1 MTDQHEIELIE
12 DEDENEL
19 NTYSYISNGLCF
31 EYFVGYEI
39 ASLLGYKNT
48 RDVIIKNVSKSN
60 QIEFRDY
67 PGIKEPELDP
77 RTILITRDGAIEIL
91 IKTRKR
97 ISPDVAYILKK
108 FNIDTTNRKCLTKE
122 QQTLSAITNVFKTEK
137 FEDQYKIGTYYL
149 DLFFTEYKIVIECD
163 ENGHADRK
171 PWRERERMDYVN
183 DKLEIDDSHWIRFN
197 PDEHDFDISRVIGRI
212 YRKMDEIK
220 EEEMNK
226 KQEEELK
233 KKEEEYK
240 KLLLEKK
247 DDIEDDNSIKLNV
260 YSYIENDIYM
270 EYFIGVEITNLL
282 EYKSPS
288 DVLSEIVSDCNKI
301 KFNEYKGE
309 KNPKLNANKMLITRK
324 GVIEILIRTT
334 KKIKVPVIK
343 LLKKHKF
350 DITMK
355 NNKKMVEDMKN
366 KIKEEEKVE
375 EEKIE
380 KIENIEDDI
389 QEEKTEDIKKLT
401 IYSYVDN
408 NICYEYFLGNQISKL
423 IGYKQTNQIKK
434 FISKNNMIEFCDYPG
449 DKTYKL
455 YPHAMLIN
463 REGVKEIIVNT
474 RQYLTSFIKDIFRK
488 SSFDIKIENNK
499 KIVNYIEIEDEI
511 NNEFENKISEDESNI
526 IIENIK
532 KIFASEKYIQNY
544 EIKDKYKVG
553 LYFPEYKIV
562 IDSDRDKERFLNIN
576 DNLKIDESFWV
587 RYDIEPD
594 ISKIIGQLYEIMKTK
609 GKVAYQICCSCKIS
623 KELIEYHKNSLNPLR
638 VEYCCKVCR
647 SIKTKEEKIKKIK
660 KLEEVEI
667 TEKDCSKCEKTFPIA
682 NFWKS
687 IKEKDGY
694 FKYCKD
700 CGKEHRKEAQEKNR
714 KEPEDFRKCTKCS
727 IIKSKDEFS
736 KCIESYDGL
745 HPMCVTCL
753 KYVRNKGYNENR
765 QVI

>member
-1 MTDQHEIELIE
+1 MTDQHEIELI
-12 DEDENEL
+12 EDENEL

-39 ASLLGYKNT
+39 TSLLGYKNPAE
-48 RDVIIKNVSKSN
+48 VIKNNVSKSN
-60 QIEFRDY
+60 QIEFRNY
-67 PGIKEPELDP
+67 PGIKDPEINP
-77 RTILITRDGAIEIL
+77 KAILISRDGAIEIL

-108 FNIDTTNRKCLTKE
+108 FNIETTNRKCLTKE

-137 FEDQYKIGTYYL
+137 FEDQFKIGTYYL
-149 DLFFTEYKIVIECD
+149 DLYFNDYKIVIECD

-183 DKLEIDDSHWIRFN
+183 DKLKINDSHWIRFN

-212 YRKMDEIK
+212 YRKIDEIK
-220 EEEMNK
+220 EEQMNK

-233 KKEEEYK
+233 KKEEQYK

-260 YSYIENDIYM
+260 YSYTENDVYS
-270 EYFIGVEITNLL
+270 EYFIGAEITNLL

-288 DVLSEIVSDCNKI
+288 DVLSELVSDCNKI
-301 KFNEYKGE
+301 KFNDYKGE
-309 KNPKLNANKMLITRK
+309 KNPKINGNKMLITRK

-334 KKIKVPVIK
+334 KKIKVAVIK
-343 LLKKHKF
+343 LLKKHSF
-350 DITMK
+350 YITMK
-355 NNKKMVEDMKN
+355 NNKKIVDDMKN
-366 KIKEEEKVE
+366 KIKEEKV

-380 KIENIEDDI
+380 DGNTDDI
-389 QEEKTEDIKKLT
+389 QEEKIQDIKKLT
-401 IYSYVDN
+401 MYSYVDN
-408 NICYEYFLGNQISKL
+408 DICYEYFLGNEISKL

-463 REGVKEIIVNT
+463 REGVKEIILNT

-499 KIVNYIEIEDEI
+499 KTVNYIEIEDEI
-511 NNEFENKISEDESNI
+511 KNEFENKINEDESNV

-532 KIFASEKYIQNY
+532 KIFASEKYFQKY
-544 EIKDKYKVG
+544 EIKDKYKVD

-562 IDSDRDKERFLNIN
+562 VDSDRDKERFLNIN

-594 ISKIIGQLYEIMKTK
+594 ISKIIGQLYEIMKKK
-609 GKVAYQICCSCKIS
+609 GKVTYQVCCSCKIS

-647 SIKTKEEKIKKIK
+647 SIKNKEEKIKKKK
-660 KLEEVEI
+660 KLEELEI
-667 TEKDCSKCEKTFPIA
+667 TEKHCSKCEQTFPIA
-682 NFWKS
+682 NFWKT
-687 IKEKDGY
+687 ITEKDGY
-694 FKYCKD
+694 FKYCKE
-700 CGKEHRKEAQEKNR
+700 CGKEHRKQALEKNR
-714 KEPEDFRKCTKCS
+714 KEPEDFRKCTKCE
-727 IIKSKDEFS
+727 IIKSKEEFS
-736 KCIESYDGL
+736 KYSESYDGL
-745 HPMCVTCL
+745 HPMCVTCY
-753 KYVRNKGYNENR
+753 KYIRNKAYNENR

>member
-1 MTDQHEIELIE
+1 MTDQHEIELI
-12 DEDENEL
+12 EDENEL
-19 NTYSYISNGLCF
+19 NTYSYISNGLYF

-39 ASLLGYKNT
+39 TALLGYKNPAE
-48 RDVIIKNVSKSN
+48 VIKNNVSKCN
-60 QIEFRDY
+60 QIEFKNY
-67 PGIKEPELDP
+67 PGIKEPEINP
-77 RTILITRDGAIEIL
+77 KAILISRDGAIEIL

-108 FNIDTTNRKCLTKE
+108 FNIETTNRKCLTKE
-122 QQTLSAITNVFKTEK
+122 QQTLSTITNVFKTEK

-149 DLFFTEYKIVIECD
+149 DLYFSEYKIVIECD

-183 DKLEIDDSHWIRFN
+183 EKLEIDDSHWIRFN

-220 EEEMNK
+220 EEEM
-226 KQEEELK
+226 
-233 KKEEEYK
+233 KEREKEYK

-260 YSYIENDIYM
+260 YSYMENDIYM

-309 KNPKLNANKMLITRK
+309 KNPKLNGNKMLITRK
-324 GVIEILIRTT
+324 GVVEILIRTT
-334 KKIKVPVIK
+334 KKIKVPIIK
-343 LLKKHKF
+343 LLKKYKF

-355 NNKKMVEDMKN
+355 NNRKMVEDIKN
-366 KIKEEEKVE
+366 KIKEEKVE
-375 EEKIE
+375 EE

-389 QEEKTEDIKKLT
+389 QEEEVEDIKKLT
-401 IYSYVDN
+401 VYSYVDN

-423 IGYKQTNQIKK
+423 IGYSQTNEIKK

-455 YPHAMLIN
+455 YPRAMLIN

-474 RQYLTSFIKDIFRK
+474 RKYLTSFIKDIFRK

-499 KIVNYIEIEDEI
+499 KTVNYIEIEDEI
-511 NNEFENKISEDESNI
+511 KNEFENKISEDESNI

-576 DNLKIDESFWV
+576 DNLKIDESFWI
-587 RYDIEPD
+587 RYDNEPD
-594 ISKIIGQLYEIMKTK
+594 ISKIIGQLYEIMKSK
-609 GKVAYQICCSCKIS
+609 GKVVYQVCNSCKIS
-623 KELIEYHKNSLNPLR
+623 KELIEYHNSSRNPLR

-667 TEKDCSKCEKTFPIA
+667 TEKNCSKCEKTFPIS

-694 FKYCKD
+694 VKYCKD

-714 KEPEDFRKCTKCS
+714 KEPEDFRKCTKCA
-727 IIKSKDEFS
+727 IIKSKEEFS
-736 KCIESYDGL
+736 KYSESYDGL
-745 HPMCVTCL
+745 HPMCIICL
-753 KYVRNKGYNENR
+753 KYLRKKEYNDNR
-765 QVI
+765 KVINVQSV